1 MLKKFLLAAAAVLCC
16 LFASVCVG
24 LYLRSEISSNFFIQP
39 TFRVIIMVL
48 ACVALY
54 FAARLVGRAFFPERK
69 KQFIHGAL
77 SFSLIYIVARYS
89 FTISFISYFVIL
101 VNFLFFESSFSRTH
115 SLIFLH
121 DGETV
126 SAYLDDFL
134 NLELFGMIMR
144 YTNGYLNGIVSFER
158 FFMNIIGNFILFMP
172 FAFFLPI
179 LFKKQNN
186 FFVFSLTVALISFAA
201 ELIQVIFMTGTG
213 DIDDLLLNTAGAC
226 LLFGILRTKAG
237 KALVEF
243 IKN

>member
-1 MLKKFLLAAAAVLCC
+1 MCC

-54 FAARLVGRAFFPERK
+54 LAARLVGRSFFPERK

-77 SFSLIYIVARYS
+77 SF
-89 FTISFISYFVIL
+89 SFISYFVIL
-101 VNFLFFESSFSRTH
+101 VNFLFFESSFARTH

-186 FFVFSLTVALISFAA
+186 FFVFSFTVALISFAA

>member
-1 MLKKFLLAAAAVLCC
+1 MLKKFLLAVAIVLCC

-54 FAARLVGRAFFPERK
+54 LAARLVGRSFFPERK

-77 SFSLIYIVARYS
+77 SFS
-89 FTISFISYFVIL
+89 FISYLVIL

-144 YTNGYLNGIVSFER
+144 YTNGYLNGVVSFER

-201 ELIQVIFMTGTG
+201 EFIQVIFMTGTG

>member
-77 SFSLIYIVARYS
+77 SF
-89 FTISFISYFVIL
+89 SFISYFVIL

>member
-1 MLKKFLLAAAAVLCC
+1 MCC
-16 LFASVCVG
+16 LFASVCIG
-24 LYLRSEISSNFFIQP
+24 LYLRSELSSNFFIQP

-54 FAARLVGRAFFPERK
+54 LAARLVGRSFFPERK

-77 SFSLIYIVARYS
+77 SFSFV
-89 FTISFISYFVIL
+89 SYFVIL

-186 FFVFSLTVALISFAA
+186 FFVFSFTVALISFAA

-213 DIDDLLLNTAGAC
+213 DIDDLFLNTAGAC